1 MKFRGVPLH
10 VGGPL
15 ALVNLGVTVTIA
27 VTGAVP
33 EFVAVNDEIFP
44 IPEAANPIEG
54 VLLAHSNI
62 VPVTVPVKLI
72 APDALALQSTK
83 LLGAVTVGIGFTV
96 AVTVDVT
103 PGQLTLP
110 DANDGVMVYTIF

>member
-1 MKFRGVPLH
+1 MKFLGVPLH

-15 ALVNLGVTVTIA
+15 AFVNLGVTVTIA

-33 EFVAVNDEIFP
+33 EFVAANDEIFP
-44 IPEAANPIEG
+44 VPEAANPIEG

-72 APDALALQSTK
+72 APEALALQSTK

-110 DANDGVMVYTIF
+110 DAKVGVIVYTMF